1 MASFPNKTKLALALA
16 AGFLVIQFFPGPA
29 KSNPPTDSSRAFA
42 AVMKPPQPVNDIINR
57 ACLDCHSNETKW
69 PWYADVAPVSWPIRY
84 HVIEGRKHLNF
95 SEWLKPG
102 ETSFTSWS
110 DLEDICK
117 SVREKTMPLPY
128 YDWMHPEAKLS
139 AADREAVCTWVDTA
153 IGGAGK

>member
-1 MASFPNKTKLALALA
+1 MKKKLLLYSAALAL
-16 AGFLVIQFFPGPA
+16 LIQFFPAPA
-29 KSNPPTDSSRAFA
+29 KSNPSTDPTRAFS
-42 AVMKPPQPVNDIINR
+42 AVMKPPQPVHDILNR

-69 PWYADVAPVSWPIRY
+69 PWYANVAPISWPVRD

-102 ETSFTSWS
+102 ETTFTSWS
-110 DLEDICK
+110 DLEGICK
-117 SVREKTMPLPY
+117 SVRDNSMPLPY

-139 AADREAVCTWVDTA
+139 AGDREAVCAWVDSA